1 MNKEI
6 LYEILKSKSE
16 KLSAAEIESI
26 MNEELD
32 KSTST
37 MDTDLIDLCL
47 EALESAEKE
56 QLNKRRVRLKV
67 SRILIAAVI
76 FVLVIGISIPACA
89 KHFNVTIPEG
99 IVTFYS
105 DCFNV
110 DLSQKEYI
118 DDLLGQL
125 EQDGINSVILPE
137 LFIYPETEIFNY
149 SLTDFEKSNII
160 SFDFCNMQ
168 IEGHVDIQ
176 RNPNNF
182 DNAYLND
189 KATVEFENVDY
200 IETKGISV
208 LVFEKN
214 DVSCIFYRKN
224 DIEYNIT
231 IKCNYET
238 AYQIAKTL

>member
-47 EALESAEKE
+47 EALDGAEKE

-67 SRILIAAVI
+67 SKILIAAVI
-76 FVLVIGISIPACA
+76 FVLIIGISIPTCA

-110 DLSQKEYI
+110 DLSQTEYV

-125 EQDGINSVILPE
+125 EQDGIENVVLPKMTILPE
-137 LFIYPETEIFNY
+137 TKISNYYKNNNKVLDVSFSFSTSEFDGSVTISNLYFEDSNSPNLKVNDTYDQMNYYEVNGVSVIVFYKDDY
-149 SLTDFEKSNII
+149 SLINYIANDF
-160 SFDFCNMQ
+160 
-168 IEGHVDIQ
+168 
-176 RNPNNF
+176 
-182 DNAYLND
+182 
-189 KATVEFENVDY
+189 
-200 IETKGISV
+200 
-208 LVFEKN
+208 
-214 DVSCIFYRKN
+214 
-224 DIEYNIT
+224 EYNIT
-231 IKCNYET
+231 LDCDYET
-238 AYQIAKTL
+238 ACQIAKTL

>member
-56 QLNKRRVRLKV
+56 QLNKRRIRLKV
-67 SRILIAAVI
+67 SKILIAAVI
-76 FVLVIGISIPACA
+76 FVLIIGISIPTCA
-89 KHFNVTIPEG
+89 KHFNVTIPKG

-105 DCFNV
+105 ECFNV
-110 DLSQKEYI
+110 DLSQKEYV
-118 DDLLGQL
+118 DDIFSQL
-125 EQDGINSVILPE
+125 ESNGIETATLPE
-137 LFIYPETEIFNY
+137 MMFYPETEIYNY
-149 SLTDFEKSNII
+149 FVKNLEKSNII
-160 SFDFCNMQ
+160 SFDFSNTQ

-176 RNPNNF
+176 KNPNNF
-182 DNAYLND
+182 DNTYLND

-200 IETKGISV
+200 IEIKGISV
-208 LVFEKN
+208 LVFGKDN
-214 DVSCIFYRKN
+214 VSCIFYRKN

-231 IKCNYET
+231 LKCNYKT
-238 AYQIAKTL
+238 AYEIAKTI

>member
-16 KLSAAEIESI
+16 KLSVAEIESI

-47 EALESAEKE
+47 EALEDAEKE

-89 KHFNVTIPEG
+89 RYFNVTIPEG

-110 DLSQKEYI
+110 DLSQTEYV
-118 DDLLGQL
+118 DDIFSQL
-125 EQDGINSVILPE
+125 EEDGIESANLPE
-137 LFIYPETEIFNY
+137 ITFYPETEIFNY
-149 SLTDFEKSNII
+149 SLTNFDKSNII
-160 SFDFCNMQ
+160 SFDFCNSK
-168 IEGHVDIQ
+168 IKGHVDMQ
-176 RNPNNF
+176 NNPNNY
-182 DNAYLND
+182 DNAYLSD
-189 KATVEFENVDY
+189 KATFEFENFDY
-200 IETKGISV
+200 IEANEISV
-208 LVFEKN
+208 LVLGNN
-214 DVSCIFYRKN
+214 DDSCLFYVK
-224 DIEYNIT
+224 DCVEYSIVLNCDY
-231 IKCNYET
+231 KT
-238 AYQIAKTL
+238 AYEIAKTV

>member
-47 EALESAEKE
+47 EALENAEKE

-67 SRILIAAVI
+67 SKILIAAVI
-76 FVLVIGISIPACA
+76 FVLIIGISIPTCA

-110 DLSQKEYI
+110 DLSQKEYV
-118 DDLLGQL
+118 DDIFSQL
-125 EQDGINSVILPE
+125 ENNGLDNVVLPKIVYSTKTKISNYTCNNDNDVLYIKFSFSTDEFDGRVTIDKLYSANNDSSNIKVNDSFDQMNYYELNDISVVV
-137 LFIYPETEIFNY
+137 FCKDDY
-149 SLTDFEKSNII
+149 SLINYIANDF
-160 SFDFCNMQ
+160 
-168 IEGHVDIQ
+168 
-176 RNPNNF
+176 
-182 DNAYLND
+182 
-189 KATVEFENVDY
+189 
-200 IETKGISV
+200 
-208 LVFEKN
+208 
-214 DVSCIFYRKN
+214 
-224 DIEYNIT
+224 EYNISLN
-231 IKCNYET
+231 CDYET
-238 AYQIAKTL
+238 ACQIAKTL

>member
-67 SRILIAAVI
+67 SKILIAAVI
-76 FVLVIGISIPACA
+76 FVLIIGIAIPTCA

-110 DLSQKEYI
+110 DLSQDEYI

-125 EQDGINSVILPE
+125 EQDGIESVVLPKTTILPE
-137 LFIYPETEIFNY
+137 TKISNY
-149 SLTDFEKSNII
+149 SCNYDNDVLYVKFSFSTEEFNGYVTMSNSYFKNGDSPILK
-160 SFDFCNMQ
+160 
-168 IEGHVDIQ
+168 V
-176 RNPNNF
+176 
-182 DNAYLND
+182 ND
-189 KATVEFENVDY
+189 TYGEMDY
-200 IETKGISV
+200 YDVNGISV
-208 LVFEKN
+208 LVFCKDDCSLIN
-214 DVSCIFYRKN
+214 YSVNGID
-224 DIEYNIT
+224 YNISLN
-231 IKCNYET
+231 CDYET
-238 AYQIAKTL
+238 ACQIAKTL

>member
-47 EALESAEKE
+47 EALENAEKE

-67 SRILIAAVI
+67 SKILIAAVI
-76 FVLVIGISIPACA
+76 FVLIIGIAIPTCA

-110 DLSQKEYI
+110 DLSQTEYV

-125 EQDGINSVILPE
+125 EQDGIESVLLPKITILPE
-137 LFIYPETEIFNY
+137 TKIYNY
-149 SLTDFEKSNII
+149 SNATLEKSNLI
-160 SFDFCNMQ
+160 SFDFCSSK
-168 IEGHVDIQ
+168 IEGHVDLQ
-176 RNPNNF
+176 KYFENY
-182 DNAYLND
+182 DNANISD
-189 KATVEFENVDY
+189 KATSEFENFDY
-200 IETKGISV
+200 IETNGISV
-208 LVFEKN
+208 LVLGNN
-214 DVSCIFYRKN
+214 DDSCLFYVK
-224 DIEYNIT
+224 DYIEYSIVLN
-231 IKCNYET
+231 CDYQT
-238 AYQIAKTL
+238 AYEIAKTV

>member
-47 EALESAEKE
+47 EALENAEKE

-67 SRILIAAVI
+67 SKILIAAVI
-76 FVLVIGISIPACA
+76 FVLIIGIAIPTCA
-89 KHFNVTIPEG
+89 KHFNVTIPKG

-110 DLSQKEYI
+110 DLSRDEYV
-118 DDLLGQL
+118 DDIFSRL
-125 EQDGINSVILPE
+125 ENNGLDNVVLPKI
-137 LFIYPETEIFNY
+137 IYSPKTKISNY
-149 SLTDFEKSNII
+149 Y
-160 SFDFCNMQ
+160 
-168 IEGHVDIQ
+168 H
-176 RNPNNF
+176 NNN
-182 DNAYLND
+182 DNVLD
-189 KATVEFENVDY
+189 VEFSFSTKELNGYITISNSCSNNNDSLNLKVSNTYDKMDY
-200 IETKGISV
+200 YDVNGISI
-208 LVFEKN
+208 LIFCKEN
-214 DVSCIFYRKN
+214 DSIINYIVNGF
-224 DIEYNIT
+224 EYNISLN
-231 IKCNYET
+231 CDYET
-238 AYQIAKTL
+238 ACQIAKTL